1 MVSLAVTALMLVG
14 AQGVPVTDHL
24 QSTVVAAVLG
34 GSGQVGGTSRTAQGP
49 RVEMDLKFAKFDPL
63 LGLPPVPASMR
74 ADVTNRMFIVQFA
87 NSPTAADR
95 AAIEAVGGKVG
106 NYLPHNAYLVDMS
119 QEAAVSLTATGVA
132 RWIGAY
138 EPAYRIEPETR
149 ALLQAGQLGTRDYYI
164 QVVSP
169 EEKASVAAGVLAVGG
184 IVVDNPA
191 GGILMQVTLTPEQVI
206 EVARLNGI
214 VYFDRR
220 TEVSSDGMVNVRSTS
235 GANFMETVAGYTG
248 QGVIA
253 HVIDGGVRATHDSF
267 ETPSG
272 RLTIRTN
279 SASDWSHGTSTT
291 GIVIGNGAGNASGR
305 GMMPN
310 AQGVFTRY
318 LTSGWSGRLA
328 WTIDTVNVHNA
339 VVESN
344 SWGDALTGSY
354 TTISAQMDDITF
366 QTDLLICN
374 SMSNWG
380 TNTQVRPQAW
390 AKNVLSV
397 GGIYHQGTATLT
409 DDRWNSGASVGP
421 AADGRIKPELSFFY
435 DQILCPTSTSDTAY
449 TSGFG
454 GTSAATPETA
464 GAFGILFQMWSNG
477 IFGNPA
483 MGSSV
488 FANRPKST
496 LAKALMINNARQY
509 VPGANGNDITRMRQ
523 GWGLPWLEPIYNG
536 RNDVFFINE
545 RDAVTNGQTRTYRL
559 VVPNGAPEFKVT
571 MCYTDLPAAAS
582 ANPTRVNNLNLRLV
596 SPGGT
601 VYHGNV
607 GLAGGPWST
616 AGGVADNLNTTENI
630 FVQNPQAGVWTVE
643 VTGASV
649 VSDAR
654 LETSGVVDADYALV
668 ATGADSQSLLS
679 NFGVRGGSTF
689 TGTLDNL
696 HRSDNGAVTINP
708 PTTRQP
714 VDQRTLVGRFIVG
727 STSSSELRITLE
739 GKVAGITSGTAHVSL
754 QNRTT
759 GEYETV
765 GFPYAVTAND
775 GSFEVVVPNGN
786 AYIGAGGEVDVR
798 VDFRRVLAGTQP
810 WQAVIDQLRV
820 TQFQG

>member
-1 MVSLAVTALMLVG
+1 MVSLAITALILVSG
-14 AQGVPVTDHL
+14 QSNPVTDHL
-24 QSTVVAAVLG
+24 QTAVVAGRIG
-34 GSGQVGGTSRTAQGP
+34 GGGQDGGANRAAQGP
-49 RVEMDLKFAKFDPL
+49 RIEMDLKYAKFDPL
-63 LGLPPVPASMR
+63 VGLPPVPVSMR

-87 NSPTAADR
+87 NSPTESDR

-106 NYLPHNAYLVDMS
+106 NYLPHNAYLVEMS
-119 QEAAVSLTATGVA
+119 QEAAIALTATGVA

-169 EEKASVAAGVLAVGG
+169 EDKAKVAAGVLAVGG
-184 IVVDNPA
+184 IVVDNPPQ
-191 GGILMQVTLTPEQVI
+191 GILMQVTLTPEQVL
-206 EVARLNGI
+206 EVARLNGV

-235 GANFMETVAGYTG
+235 GANFIETVAGYTG
-248 QGVIA
+248 QGVVA
-253 HVIDGGVRATHDSF
+253 HVIDGGVRPTHNAFD
-267 ETPSG
+267 TPTN

-291 GIVIGNGAGNASGR
+291 GIVIGNGQGNASGR
-305 GMMPN
+305 GMMPD
-310 AQGVFTRY
+310 ARAVFTRY
-318 LTSGWSGRLA
+318 ITGGWSGRLA
-328 WTIDTVNVHNA
+328 WTIDTVNVYNA

-344 SWGDALTGSY
+344 SWGDSLTTQY

-374 SMSNWG
+374 SMSNAG
-380 TNTQVRPQAW
+380 TQQVRPQAW

-409 DDRWNSGASVGP
+409 DDRWNGGASVGP
-421 AADGRIKPELSFFY
+421 AADGRIKPDLSFFY
-435 DQILCPTSTSDTAY
+435 DQILCPTSSSDTAY
-449 TSGFG
+449 TSSFG

-483 MGSSV
+483 LGSTV

-545 RDAVTNGQTRTYRL
+545 RDALTNGQTRTYRL

-582 ANPTRVNNLNLRLV
+582 ANPTRVNNLNLRVV

-607 GLAGGPWST
+607 GLASGPWST
-616 AGGVADNLNTTENI
+616 PGGSADNLNTIENI

-643 VTGASV
+643 VTGASI

-654 LETSGVVDADYALV
+654 PETPSVVDADYALV
-668 ATGADSQSLLS
+668 ATGADAQSLLS

-696 HRSDNGAVTINP
+696 HRSDNAAVTINP

-714 VDQRTLVGRFIVG
+714 VDQRTLIGRFNVG
-727 STSSSELRITLE
+727 STTSSELRITLE
-739 GKVAGITSGTAHVSL
+739 GKVAGITSGSAHVSL
-754 QNRTT
+754 LNRST

-765 GFPYAVTAND
+765 GFPYSVSTND
-775 GSFEVVVPNGN
+775 SSFEVVVPNGN
-786 AYIGAGGEVDVR
+786 AYIGAGGVVDVR
-798 VDFRRVLAGTQP
+798 VDFRRVLGGNQP
-810 WQAVIDQLRV
+810 WQAVIDQLRI